1 MTPMKFFTSLILL
14 FPLFVAA
21 QSSSGQFILTGK
33 VSGIPE
39 KTLVTLSDVNQPGD
53 TLGRATVNNGV
64 FVLKGKITEPN
75 LYALNFHGVQKKSML
90 FIGNEQV
97 ALEGDVQRIQEMTV
111 KGSRTHSD
119 FLEFQKIFNPLF
131 TGLNQLSQ
139 VISGQPSREPGD
151 SMMIAYE
158 ALYDKAQ
165 NAIDRFIRDKKTSF
179 VSPFLLVVTSEM
191 QPDMTLLEK
200 RFGVLDP
207 SVKKGFYGKIIQ
219 QQVEDSKIGAVGTD
233 AIDFTQNDTIGKA
246 VSLNAFRGKYVLVD
260 FWASWCRPCRQENP
274 NVVAAYKKFNKKN
287 FTVLG
292 VSLDRAREP
301 WLQAINED
309 HLAWTHVSDLKYWN
323 NEVAQ
328 KYKIQSIPQ
337 NYLIDPNGK
346 IIAKNL
352 RGEELQSRLCALLG
366 CD

>member
-1 MTPMKFFTSLILL
+1 MTPMKFFTCLILF
-14 FPLFVAA
+14 FPLFLAA
-21 QSSSGQFILTGK
+21 QSPSAQFVIKGKILG
-33 VSGIPE
+33 VPE
-39 KTLVTLSDVNQPGD
+39 NTLVTLSDVNNTAD
-53 TLGRATVNNGV
+53 TIGRAKVTKGV
-64 FVLKGKITEPN
+64 FVLNGKVAEPN
-75 LYALNFHGVQKKSML
+75 LYALNFHGVQKKSVL

-97 ALEGDVQRIQEMTV
+97 SVEGDAQRIQDMIV
-111 KGSRTHSD
+111 KGSRIHAD

-131 TGLNQLSQ
+131 TNLNQMSQ
-139 VISGQPSREPGD
+139 ALSGQSMEPGD
-151 SMMIAYE
+151 SMMIAYQ
-158 ALYDKAQ
+158 ALFDKAQ
-165 NAIDRFIRDKKTSF
+165 QAIDRFIRDKKTSL

-191 QPDMTLLEK
+191 QPDIALLEK
-200 RFGVLDP
+200 RFAVLDP

-219 QQVEDSKIGAVGTD
+219 QQLDDSKIGAVGTD
-233 AIDFTQNDTIGKA
+233 AIDFTQNDTTGKA

-274 NVVAAYKKFNKKN
+274 NVVAAFKKFNKKN

-301 WLQAINED
+301 WLQAIKDD
-309 HLAWTHVSDLKYWN
+309 HLSWTHVSDLKYWN